1 MWGKEL
7 HSVDFINRML
17 EHVKDAQSL
26 YRTQPRILGMLSVCK
41 EEIESPF
48 YYTANGLSGT
58 VHSTSIKLLQV
69 MYVSW
74 AISWNVRFM
83 FSSQLTQVSYIRDQV
98 CTPPSRIQGFRI
110 TCCRGIHQNGCP
122 TSSYLGYHEIMGQVE
137 PCQEH
142 CRRIDGSEDF
152 GSGASDNC

>member
-17 EHVKDAQSL
+17 EHVTGAQSL

-69 MYVSW
+69 MYVS
-74 AISWNVRFM
+74 
-83 FSSQLTQVSYIRDQV
+83 
-98 CTPPSRIQGFRI
+98 
-110 TCCRGIHQNGCP
+110 
-122 TSSYLGYHEIMGQVE
+122 
-137 PCQEH
+137 
-142 CRRIDGSEDF
+142 
-152 GSGASDNC
+152 